1 MEEEKLKKI
10 AELREVLEDKIRRLE
25 AEIEGLKMIL
35 EFVNTI
41 LLERSFRRAEELAP
55 LRAPETPAPQ
65 PQAPA
70 EETAKVIPLK
80 TGGGEP
86 LARIYIEDKNMRVV
100 PEANKKFDID
110 TPPFE
115 AFLIEKVLARMRVTD
130 QEAARKGEIMPDEV
144 ISFDI
149 RTEGNILREIVI
161 RNVTPQRERELRS
174 AIRWTLEKMYEKT
187 RGAVVEHEGD

>member
-10 AELREVLEDKIRRLE
+10 AELREVLEDRIRSLE
-25 AEIEGLKMIL
+25 AEIEGLKIVL

-55 LRAPETPAPQ
+55 LRAPEAPAPQ

-70 EETAKVIPLK
+70 EEIIKVIPLK

-86 LARIYIEDKNMRVV
+86 LAQIYIEDRNMRVV
-100 PEANKKFDID
+100 PESDKKFDID
-110 TPPFE
+110 TPPFG
-115 AFLIEKVLARMRVTD
+115 AFLIEKVLARMRDID
-130 QEAARKGEIMPDEV
+130 QEAARKGEIMPDEM
-144 ISFDI
+144 ISFDVRI
-149 RTEGNILREIVI
+149 EGNILREIII
-161 RNVTPQRERELRS
+161 RNVTPQRERELCS

-187 RGAVVEHEGD
+187 KGVRS